1 MMYKEIRTF
10 KSHELLFSKDETVR
24 ILKFIFKPSEYE
36 AIDSLEITVRVRNF
50 AQGLLIEAIDASY
63 AMGFVHALFKASANP
78 TSGIVSLLKKFGKDA
93 ASHWFKHVQASD
105 LQNIKV
111 YQHILDS
118 IALKS
123 KRFLHIMLVQVED
136 DSPLRVAAIHNAPS
150 GNYVKV
156 WG

>member
-1 MMYKEIRTF
+1 
-10 KSHELLFSKDETVR
+10 
-24 ILKFIFKPSEYE
+24 
-36 AIDSLEITVRVRNF
+36 
-50 AQGLLIEAIDASY
+50 
-63 AMGFVHALFKASANP
+63 MGFVHALFKASANP

-93 ASHWFKHVQASD
+93 ASHWFKHAQASD